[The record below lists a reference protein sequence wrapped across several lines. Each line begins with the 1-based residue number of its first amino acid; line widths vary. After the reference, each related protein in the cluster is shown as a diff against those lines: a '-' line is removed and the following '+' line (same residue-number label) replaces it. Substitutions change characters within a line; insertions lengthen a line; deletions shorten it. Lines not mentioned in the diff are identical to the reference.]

1 MQNVVSTLINVVK
14 LDVQNNNMVSTLS
27 NVVNINVETDNVNV
41 TLFNVVN
48 LNVNIH
54 GIPEFL
60 ERNSWTLNATVGRWT
75 LDVGLWTLSLTVVER
90 NQNPVSDF
98 A

>member
-1 MQNVVSTLINVVK
+1 MK
-14 LDVQNNNMVSTLS
+14 LDVQNNKMVSTLS

-60 ERNSWTLNATVGRWT
+60 DSERNSWTLDSGHCC
-75 LDVGLWTLSLTVVER
+75 LLL
-90 NQNPVSDF
+90 
-98 A
+98 